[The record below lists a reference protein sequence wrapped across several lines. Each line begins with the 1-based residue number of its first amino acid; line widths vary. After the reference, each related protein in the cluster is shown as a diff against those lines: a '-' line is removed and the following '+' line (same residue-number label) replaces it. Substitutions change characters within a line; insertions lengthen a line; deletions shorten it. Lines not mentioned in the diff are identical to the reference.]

1 MEDVHHSML
10 GTHSI
15 LKEVFKAQNSFSS
28 DSETITLTY

>member
-15 LKEVFKAQNSFSS
+15 LKVVEVFKAQNSFSS
-28 DSETITLTY
+28 DS

>member
-15 LKEVFKAQNSFSS
+15 LKVVEVLRHKIHSQVIAKQSH
-28 DSETITLTY
+28 